1 MKTGIS
7 DLPLHYGMAPRWLF
21 DRMTKLAREISIILI
36 TQQGNDEYLK
46 RLADPNWFQAFG
58 CVLGFDWH
66 SSGLTTTTCG
76 AIKEGLRPIEK
87 DLGIFVCG
95 GKGRASRKTPGEIDN
110 LGQEYSF
117 NSQPLIYASKMAAK
131 VDNNALQ
138 DGYQLYHHSFFF
150 TKEGQWAVVQQG
162 MSLDKL
168 GMNKGW
174 ARRYHWLSDKVED
187 FVNEPHSG
195 IASDKKGAVL
205 NLTDT
210 TSKDNRQISTK
221 LSHQKPEKTVQ
232 MIKRLQETR
241 LPARH
246 ELLLDDINPENL
258 KKIFLSTYERQP
270 EDFEKLLGMK
280 GVGPKTI
287 RALALISELL
297 YGAPVATQDPARY
310 AFAHGG
316 KDGIPYP
323 VNRKT
328 YDHSIEFLK
337 EAINKA
343 RLGHYEKLHALRR
356 LC

>member
-1 MKTGIS
+1 
-7 DLPLHYGMAPRWLF
+7 LR
-21 DRMTKLAREISIILI
+21 
-36 TQQGNDEYLK
+36 

-76 AIKEGLRPIEK
+76 AIKEGLRPIER

-95 GKGRASRKTPGEIDN
+95 GKGRTSRKTPLEIDY

-150 TKEGQWAVVQQG
+150 TKKGQWAVVQQG
-162 MSLDKL
+162 MAGKL
-168 GMNKGW
+168 GGW

-195 IASDKKGAVL
+195 IASDKTGKVL
-205 NLTDT
+205 NLVDKKSKNNRAIT
-210 TSKDNRQISTK
+210 TKISGE
-221 LSHQKPEKTVQ
+221 KPEKTVRT
-232 MIKRLQETR
+232 IKKLQQTK
-241 LPARH
+241 LPGRH
-246 ELLLDDINPENL
+246 EMLMADINPENL
-258 KKIFLSTYERQP
+258 RKIFLSTYEEQP
-270 EDFEKLLGMK
+270 ESFEKLLGMK

-328 YDHSIEFLK
+328 YDYSIEFLK